1 MSPCSPSP
9 RTTWTRCAHGCAPPA
24 TRRAGRGPE
33 YTGWQAGTEVG
44 ELRRL
49 VEYWADGSST
59 PVHYLRFD
67 GECPDAVPIV
77 LTHGW
82 PSTFLELVGL
92 ARRLA
97 QPSQHGVVAV
107 DAFTVIVP
115 SLPGYPFSS
124 QRPALPPDLDLR

>member
-1 MSPCSPSP
+1 M
-9 RTTWTRCAHGCAPPA
+9 A
-24 TRRAGRGPE
+24 
-33 YTGWQAGTEVG
+33 AGTDTG

-49 VEYWADGSST
+49 VEYWATDYDWRTHEAALSALPSHVADVDGT

-67 GECPDAVPIV
+67 GEHPDALSIV

-82 PSTFLELVGL
+82 PSSFLELTTL

-97 QPSQHGVVAV
+97 TPSQHGREVT

-115 SLPGYPFSS
+115 SLPGCAFSP
-124 QRPALPPDLDLR
+124 QRPSPPPALQTHEI